1 MFKDRRF
8 IWVLEYVIGLGLLAV
23 IMPAIVRP
31 HPGWSPAHGWAYLLF
46 IACSGITLLSCAGS
60 MRQRMHLED
69 RIKQLEQKAHNP
81 GHARREEVSK
91 EQHSEEEHKQTVG
104 EQFINSLN

>member
-1 MFKDRRF
+1 MFKDKKF
-8 IWVLEYVIGLGLLAV
+8 VWVLEYLIGMGLLVV
-23 IMPAIVRP
+23 IMPSIVRP

-60 MRQRMHLED
+60 MRQRMRLEK
-69 RIKQLEQKAHNP
+69 RINQLEQMAQNP
-81 GHARREEVSK
+81 KPAQREEQSS
-91 EQHSEEEHKQTVG
+91 EQQSEEVHKQTAG